1 MIGSKCGA
9 LQSSATHWSLAL
21 KTHTCFYHQQQVV
34 TVTAGDTSF
43 NLKIV
48 LCVFAVVSSKTC
60 FMNVGRFQQTESTFV
75 CDSCFLA
82 HVAHSSCN
90 MMTKVSRVVKNILGT
105 KKIVPEEVQGVADT
119 LSISSM
125 DWRQGVISSN
135 SC

>member
-9 LQSSATHWSLAL
+9 LQNSATHWSLAL

-60 FMNVGRFQQTESTFV
+60 FMNVGRFQQTESSFV

-90 MMTKVSRVVKNILGT
+90 MMTKVSRFRLARRPPLRRVLVV
-105 KKIVPEEVQGVADT
+105 PF
-119 LSISSM
+119 M
-125 DWRQGVISSN
+125 DAAQWDL
-135 SC
+135 